1 MSTALA
7 AMPPSTVLLIDDDAE
22 LAELLVRLFSREC
35 LDLMHAPSVAAG
47 LALYQSRPPA
57 AVILDLMLPDGHGLD
72 LCRQL
77 RSAAPLLPILIL
89 TARGDPIDRVL
100 GLELGADDYLG
111 KPFDARELLARTR
124 ALLRRQ
130 HAAQDA
136 AAPTTPPIGSRIE
149 RGTLVLDTLRLV
161 GTLANQPLPLTG
173 NEFRLLVALAREPGE
188 ALDRERLAA
197 AVQAGNYRPLQR
209 AVDVQI
215 GRLRR
220 KLRNAGAD
228 CIRTIRGSGYAL
240 IPPTAS
246 DDGP

>member
-1 MSTALA
+1 
-7 AMPPSTVLLIDDDAE
+7 MPPSTVLLIDDDAE
-22 LAELLVRLFSREC
+22 LAELLARLFSREC
-35 LDLMHAPSVAAG
+35 LDLIHAPSVAAG
-47 LALYQSRPPA
+47 MALYDSRQPA

-72 LCRQL
+72 LCRRL
-77 RSAAPLLPILIL
+77 RSAVPLLPILIL

-111 KPFDARELLARTR
+111 KPFEARELLARVR

-130 HAAQDA
+130 HAARNAA
-136 AAPTTPPIGSRIE
+136 AAPTTPTQIESRIE

-161 GTLANQPLPLTG
+161 GTVGDCPLPLTG
-173 NEFRLLVALAREPGE
+173 NEFRLLAALARQPGE
-188 ALDRERLAA
+188 TLDRDRLAA

-215 GRLRR
+215 ARLRR

-240 IPPTAS
+240 IPPTP
-246 DDGP
+246 DDNP

>member
-1 MSTALA
+1 MSSALA

-22 LAELLVRLFSREC
+22 LAELLARLFSREC
-35 LDLMHAPSVAAG
+35 LDLIHAPSVATG
-47 LALYQSRPPA
+47 MALYNSRPPA

-111 KPFDARELLARTR
+111 KPFEARELLARIR

-130 HAAQDA
+130 HAAQNA
-136 AAPTTPPIGSRIE
+136 ATPTPPQTGSRIE

-161 GTLANQPLPLTG
+161 GTLGDRPLPLTG
-173 NEFRLLVALAREPGE
+173 NEFRLLAALAQQPGE
-188 ALDRERLAA
+188 ALDRDRLAA

-215 GRLRR
+215 ARLRR
-220 KLRNAGAD
+220 KLHDAGAD

-240 IPPTAS
+240 IPPTS
-246 DDGP
+246 DDGA

>member
-1 MSTALA
+1 MSSALA
-7 AMPPSTVLLIDDDAE
+7 AVPPSTVLLIDDDAE
-22 LAELLVRLFSREC
+22 LAELLARLFSREC
-35 LDLMHAPSVAAG
+35 LDLIHAPSAAAG
-47 LALYQSRPPA
+47 LALYERRPPA
-57 AVILDLMLPDGHGLD
+57 AVILDLMLPDGNGLD

-111 KPFDARELLARTR
+111 KPFEARELLARMR

-130 HAAQDA
+130 HAAQHA
-136 AAPTTPPIGSRIE
+136 ATPTPPQIVSRIE
-149 RGTLVLDTLRLV
+149 RGTLVRDTLRLV
-161 GTLANQPLPLTG
+161 GTLGDRPLPLTG
-173 NEFRLLVALAREPGE
+173 NEFRLLAALAQQPGE
-188 ALDRERLAA
+188 ALDRDRLAA

-215 GRLRR
+215 ARLRR
-220 KLRNAGAD
+220 KLRDAGAD

-240 IPPTAS
+240 IPPTS